1 MFWQTQCWQVGR
13 LKSEERS
20 RYACFSILRKAL
32 VFMVTE
38 PCVFVLSAC
47 VVIDIGMVD
56 QCIMYAF
63 FRKIQVVIMGL
74 LKLDDDDHC
83 SILLELCTGFTS
95 VHLFPVDF
103 WIMHRGYILCF
114 DGNNDS
120 RGIHCYKAILSRAP
134 LKSDPFSGSP
144 GHQHK
149 WWFVGYIWIHDFK
162 ECLKPTRTLARFAN
176 MFRLTH

>member
-1 MFWQTQCWQVGR
+1 MFWHTLCCKVGR

-83 SILLELCTGFTS
+83 TFFWNSAPVLPQCTFFQSTYELCTEVTS
-95 VHLFPVDF
+95 FILTGTTIHVESIVIKLYSLAHL
-103 WIMHRGYILCF
+103 
-114 DGNNDS
+114 
-120 RGIHCYKAILSRAP
+120 
-134 LKSDPFSGSP
+134 
-144 GHQHK
+144 
-149 WWFVGYIWIHDFK
+149 
-162 ECLKPTRTLARFAN
+162 
-176 MFRLTH
+176 